1 MRPVGSENRA
11 GIESDP
17 HRMLSLRVIE
27 QAIEDNDKWWLR
39 KMTSEV
45 QFWLDCAGIDHNT
58 FQETMRS
65 RYTDMRT
72 GKPIHQKPRKARARV
87 NVERNLEIIKHCK
100 ANKDSHETIAEIFGM
115 SWETIRKIVARGY

>member
-1 MRPVGSENRA
+1 MRPIGSENRA

-17 HRMLSLRVIE
+17 YRVFALSVVE
-27 QAIEDNDKWWLR
+27 NAVDEGDKWWLR
-39 KMTSEV
+39 KMTSNPR
-45 QFWLDCAGIDHNT
+45 FWLDCAGIDHNT
-58 FQETMRS
+58 FQETMRK

-72 GKPIHQKPRKARARV
+72 RKKIHQKTYKTRARV

-100 ANKDSHETIAEIFGM
+100 ANKDPHETIAEIFGM